1 MNLAPLKTSRLA
13 AETIIKMT
21 RVPLMSF
28 LIATLAAGSCA
39 ADGDQ
44 TGTPS
49 ASSSGTGS
57 IAVSARVISCER
69 SADSVS
75 LSVTFASNHSTEP
88 LRFSSVEIHEPI
100 VLAIGFADQDKVE
113 FELRSSGDRVE
124 LKSVTLIVPGRRLT
138 LNAPTLQGL
147 ATLSVRTPIGIG
159 HIVLVRV
166 ENGSP
171 LVSIQFAPQSLGQS
185 VLGAGAGSATLR
197 LGGTQRA
204 VTGKGLTPLHD
215 GYIELLNF
223 PRFNSVS
230 GQARLELGDW
240 QIIVPSLSVPI
251 PC

>member
-1 MNLAPLKTSRLA
+1 M
-13 AETIIKMT
+13 IKMT
-21 RVPLMSF
+21 RVTLMSF

-69 SADSVS
+69 TADSVS

-100 VLAIGFADQDKVE
+100 VEAIGLANQDEVE
-113 FELRSSGDRVE
+113 FELRSTGGLRIVDRVE
-124 LKSVTLIVPGRRLT
+124 LKSVTLIVPGGPLT
-138 LNAPTLQGL
+138 LNAPSLEGL
-147 ATLSVRTPIGIG
+147 ATQSVRTPIGIG
-159 HIVLVRV
+159 RIALVRV

-171 LVSIQFAPQSLGQS
+171 LVSIQFAPQALGQT
-185 VLGAGAGSATLR
+185 VLGAGAGNAILR
-197 LGGTQRA
+197 LGDTQRA
-204 VTGKGLTPLHD
+204 VTGRGLTPLHD
-215 GYIELLNF
+215 GYVELLTF
-223 PRFNSVS
+223 PRFSSVG

-240 QIIVPSLSVPI
+240 QIIVPSLSVRI

>member
-1 MNLAPLKTSRLA
+1 M
-13 AETIIKMT
+13 IKMT

-57 IAVSARVISCER
+57 IAVSAGVISCER

-75 LSVTFASNHSTEP
+75 LGLTFASNHSTEP
-88 LRFSSVEIHEPI
+88 LRFSSAEIHEPI
-100 VLAIGFADQDKVE
+100 VLAIGSANQDKVE
-113 FELRSSGDRVE
+113 LELRSSGVDRVE
-124 LKSVTLIVPGRRLT
+124 LESVTLIVPGGTLT
-138 LNAPTLQGL
+138 LNAPSLQGL
-147 ATLSVRTPIGIG
+147 AGQSVRTPIGIG
-159 HIVLVRV
+159 RIALVRV

-171 LVSIQFAPQSLGQS
+171 LVSIQFAPEALGQS
-185 VLGAGAGSATLR
+185 VLGAGAGNAILR
-197 LGGTQRA
+197 LGDTQRA
-204 VTGKGLTPLHD
+204 VTGQGLTPLHN
-215 GYIELLNF
+215 GYVELLTF
-223 PRFNSVS
+223 PRFNSVG

-240 QIIVPSLSVPI
+240 QMIVPSLLVRI